1 VERRGALFVASA
13 RGVLAHADGA
23 HVQGTIVLQ
32 QNDRAANVK
41 LRNAFLT

>member
-23 HVQGTIVLQ
+23 DAQGTIVLR
-32 QNDRAANVK
+32 QNNRAATIKSHNV
-41 LRNAFLT
+41 FLT